1 MSGAWG
7 REIQNLGAEI
17 VEVPQASL
25 SVWAFH
31 EASPVHF
38 NGSRCLYVVA

>member
-31 EASPVHF
+31 EASLVSLC
-38 NGSRCLYVVA
+38 GGLGL